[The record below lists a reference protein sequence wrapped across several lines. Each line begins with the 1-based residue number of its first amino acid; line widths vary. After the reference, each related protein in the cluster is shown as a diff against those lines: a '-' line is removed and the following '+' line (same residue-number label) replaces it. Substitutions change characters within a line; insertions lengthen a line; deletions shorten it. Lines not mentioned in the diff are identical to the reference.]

1 MNGPEELTCRELV
14 DLVTDY
20 LDHRLAV
27 GRHVQF
33 EQHLVLCTGCQNHL
47 SQMDG
52 TLRVLRALPDDELRP
67 EALGVL
73 MHAFRDWR
81 DDKEAS

>member
-1 MNGPEELTCRELV
+1 MNGPEDLTCRELV
-14 DLVTDY
+14 ELMTDY
-20 LDHRLAV
+20 LDGRLELD
-27 GRHVQF
+27 RHVQV

-47 SQMDG
+47 SQIRG
-52 TLRVLRALPDDELRP
+52 TLRVLRALPDDDLRP

-81 DDKEAS
+81 SREEAW

>member
-1 MNGPEELTCRELV
+1 MRGPEELTCRELV

-20 LDHRLAV
+20 LDHRLEV
-27 GRHVQF
+27 EQHVQF
-33 EQHLVLCTGCQNHL
+33 EQHLVLCTGCQHHL
-47 SQMDG
+47 DQMHG
-52 TLRVLRALPDDELRP
+52 TLRVLRAVPDDELRP

-81 DDKEAS
+81 AAEETT

>member
-1 MNGPEELTCRELV
+1 MRGPEELTCRELV

-20 LDHRLAV
+20 LDHRLEV
-27 GRHVQF
+27 EQHVQF

-47 SQMDG
+47 DQMHG
-52 TLRVLRALPDDELRP
+52 TLRVLRAVPDDELRP